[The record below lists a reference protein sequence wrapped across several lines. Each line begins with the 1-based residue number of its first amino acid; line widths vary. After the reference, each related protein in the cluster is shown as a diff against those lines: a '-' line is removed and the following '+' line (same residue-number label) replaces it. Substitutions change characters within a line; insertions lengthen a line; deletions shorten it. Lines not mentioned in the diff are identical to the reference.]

1 MEFSGEGFELRPWR
15 EGDEAPLTRHADD
28 EEVARN
34 LMDRFP
40 HPYTLAD
47 ARRWVAMNRGTEG
60 PTSQFAIVISGAAA
74 GGIGFERLED
84 VHAFTARI
92 GYWLGRAFWGR
103 GIATAALQ
111 LVTAHA
117 FRAFDF
123 ERLEAE
129 VFDWNPA
136 SRRVLEKAEYRLES
150 RQSRRIVKRGV
161 LMDGWLY
168 ARLRPAAAGES
179 DGGRAEGRSG

>member
-1 MEFSGEGFELRPWR
+1 MEFSEEGFELRPWR
-15 EGDEAPLTRHADD
+15 DGDEAALVRHADD

-34 LMDRFP
+34 LLDRFP

-47 ARRWVAMNRGTEG
+47 ARHWVAMNRAATG
-60 PTSQFAIVISGAAA
+60 PVSQFAIVVSGAAA
-74 GGIGFERLED
+74 GAIGFERLED
-84 VHAFTARI
+84 VYASTARI
-92 GYWLGRAFWGR
+92 GYWLGRTHWGR
-103 GIATAALQ
+103 GIATAAVRI
-111 LVTAHA
+111 VTAHA

-136 SRRVLEKAEYRLES
+136 SRRVLEKVGYVLES

-161 LMDGWLY
+161 VMDGWLY
-168 ARLRPAAAGES
+168 ARLRRDEATGTERPEDRTG
-179 DGGRAEGRSG
+179 